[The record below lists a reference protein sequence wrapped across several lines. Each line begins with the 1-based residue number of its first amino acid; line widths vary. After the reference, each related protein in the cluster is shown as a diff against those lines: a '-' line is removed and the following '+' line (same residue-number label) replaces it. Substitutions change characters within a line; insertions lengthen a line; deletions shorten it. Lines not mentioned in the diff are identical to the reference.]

1 MTSYVHI
8 ALVTVS
14 VVAQSAALNPHAHC
28 SGSQTKSLPPPPD
41 DEHLCE
47 IPDVRCDASAAVLT
61 SL

>member
-28 SGSQTKSLPPPPD
+28 SGSQTKSLPPPD